1 MREGIILK
9 IEIPCID
16 TFVEVDEEGRIEL
29 PQQKFSPTELKT
41 IARIVSKQMRQ
52 CNANKE
58 VEEVL

>member
-29 PQQKFSPTELKT
+29 PQQKFSLTELKT
-41 IARIVSKQMRQ
+41 IAALLVNKCVSVTLTRK
-52 CNANKE
+52 
-58 VEEVL
+58 